1 MVVADW
7 FHLGSGHPSD
17 RDRELA
23 QTLAKGL
30 WGWVLVAA
38 ILQVLY
44 YIVMTASYQAAF
56 WTVEVRGRLFE
67 LLPVTFAALFV
78 NVVAPSGNVSGMAL
92 WADDAARRG
101 ESPARTMAGT
111 LLQLIIDFVAFTLVL
126 TIGMVY
132 LFLEHDLKV
141 YQIVGAIILF
151 LLTLAL
157 SSVLALGLW
166 QPELLRR
173 LLLWLKTVANKLAK
187 RLKRAD
193 FFDDEWVERNA
204 AEYTDASA
212 AIARYP
218 ERLAR
223 TLGIT
228 IVAHVVDLASL
239 YVLFL
244 AFQYPIQ
251 IWALVA
257 GYAMGILFWIVSP
270 TPQGIGVVEGVM
282 TLVFTSLGVPAAVA
296 ATVTLAFR
304 GLTFWLPLLIGFII
318 LRWVRTFGVEERSLS
333 ESWNVRIVAI
343 MTAAMGVINVLSA
356 VTPAL
361 AERLLILEQYS
372 PLFVRHG
379 GRLTAA
385 LAGFALILMAG
396 GLWRRK
402 HVAWLATLAILII
415 SAISHLIKGLD
426 YEEAL
431 LAGILVAWLIYFRHY
446 FHARSDRPSVQQGLR
461 VLGMAFVFTLGYGI
475 LGFFLLDRHYSVNFG
490 FAAAL
495 RQTVV
500 MFTQF
505 YDPGLVPLTGFG
517 RYFAGSI
524 YAVGLITFAYAAV
537 MLLRPVFVRDPA
549 TLDQRARAAEIVQ
562 RYGHST
568 LARMTLFDDKAYFF
582 SPGGSYLA
590 YTVKGRV
597 AVILGDPI
605 GPAAGSGGDDQWFPR
620 VM

>member
-1 MVVADW
+1 MNRRALLWLLIIAFIWVVIT
-7 FHLGSGHPSD
+7 
-17 RDRELA
+17 RVTEIQNLA
-23 QTLAKGL
+23 ETLAKGL

-44 YIVMTASYQAAF
+44 FVVITASYQAAF

-101 ESPARTMAGT
+101 ELPARTMAGT

-126 TIGMVY
+126 AIGMVH
-132 LFLEHDLKV
+132 LFLQHDLEV
-141 YQIVGAIILF
+141 YQIVGAVILF
-151 LLTLAL
+151 LMTLAL

-166 QPELLRR
+166 QPDLLRR

-204 AEYTDASA
+204 TEYTDASA

-218 ERLAR
+218 KRLLR
-223 TLGIT
+223 TMGIMM
-228 IVAHVVDLASL
+228 IAHIVDLASL

-244 AFQYPIQ
+244 AFQYPIP
-251 IWALVA
+251 IGALVA

-372 PLFVRHG
+372 PLAVRHG

-385 LAGFALILMAG
+385 L
-396 GLWRRK
+396 
-402 HVAWLATLAILII
+402 
-415 SAISHLIKGLD
+415 
-426 YEEAL
+426 E
-431 LAGILVAWLIYFRHY
+431 
-446 FHARSDRPSVQQGLR
+446 
-461 VLGMAFVFTLGYGI
+461 VL
-475 LGFFLLDRHYSVNFG
+475 
-490 FAAAL
+490 
-495 RQTVV
+495 
-500 MFTQF
+500 
-505 YDPGLVPLTGFG
+505 P
-517 RYFAGSI
+517 
-524 YAVGLITFAYAAV
+524 
-537 MLLRPVFVRDPA
+537 
-549 TLDQRARAAEIVQ
+549 
-562 RYGHST
+562 
-568 LARMTLFDDKAYFF
+568 
-582 SPGGSYLA
+582 
-590 YTVKGRV
+590 
-597 AVILGDPI
+597 
-605 GPAAGSGGDDQWFPR
+605 
-620 VM
+620 